1 MPNNDLKQLL
11 NEYEQKRNKAISE
24 AQDRKKE
31 MYDKNPRLQ
40 EIDDELNNLSFRTA
54 RDVLKTSNTT
64 LLEELKQK
72 KQMLLSE
79 KEEILSRLKIDNSY
93 FNPHF
98 ECEKCQDTGYIT
110 NNYNTVMCNCLKQRL
125 FDLKYNTYNTYDIRN
140 HSFDSFSTSLYSDK
154 IDKEKYHFNI
164 SPRDNM
170 ENIKKIAQKFIN
182 NFDNPDEKNLLFTG
196 NTGLGKTFLSQCIAN
211 ELLKRNKTVLYQ
223 TAPIMINSIIDYR
236 MGKKT
241 SFDLLNNILNVDL
254 LVIDDLGTEGMNSM
268 KFSELFS
275 VLNSRLLNQKDH
287 ITKTII
293 STNLSL
299 NNLAE
304 MYGERIISRLVG
316 SYNICVFF
324 GDDIRRKKA
333 IQSKQGGN

>member
-1 MPNNDLKQLL
+1 MSNTDLKQLI
-11 NEYEQKRNKAISE
+11 NEYELKRTTAIEKANK
-24 AQDRKKE
+24 RKEEIYNKQ
-31 MYDKNPRLQ
+31 PRLQ
-40 EIDDELNNLSFRTA
+40 EINDELNNLSFRTA
-54 RDVLKTSNTT
+54 REVLKTSNTS
-64 LLEELKQK
+64 LLEELRQK
-72 KQMLLSE
+72 KDILL
-79 KEEILSRLKIDNSY
+79 KERNEILLKLKIDSS
-93 FNPHF
+93 FFEPKF
-98 ECEKCQDTGYIT
+98 ECEKCKDTGYIT
-110 NNYNTVMCNCLKQRL
+110 NDFNTVMCNCLKQRL
-125 FDLKYNTYNTYDIRN
+125 FDIKYNTYNTYDIRN
-140 HSFDSFSTSLYSDK
+140 HSFKNFSTNLYSDK

-164 SPRDNM
+164 SPRENM
-170 ENIKKIAQKFIN
+170 ENIKKISQKFIK

-211 ELLKRNKTVLYQ
+211 ELLKLNRTVLYQ

-299 NNLAE
+299 KNLAE
-304 MYGERIISRLVG
+304 MYGERIISRLIG

-333 IQSKQGGN
+333 IKDKQGIN

>member
-1 MPNNDLKQLL
+1 MPNTDLKQLL
-11 NEYEQKRNKAISE
+11 NEYEVKRNTAIEKANK
-24 AQDRKKE
+24 RKEEIYNKH
-31 MYDKNPRLQ
+31 PRLQ

-54 RDVLKTSNTT
+54 REVLKTSNTS
-64 LLEELKQK
+64 LLEELKHRK
-72 KQMLLSE
+72 NLLVKERTSILSE
-79 KEEILSRLKIDNSY
+79 LRINSSY
-93 FNPHF
+93 FEPHY
-98 ECEKCQDTGYIT
+98 ECEKCKDTGYIT
-110 NNYNTVMCNCLKQRL
+110 NDFNTVMCNCLKQRL
-125 FDLKYNTYNTYDIRN
+125 YDIKYNTYNTYDIRN
-140 HSFDSFSTSLYSDK
+140 HSFQDFSTALYSNT
-154 IDKEKYHFNI
+154 IDKEKYLFNI

-170 ENIKKIAQKFIN
+170 ENIKKIAQRFIK
-182 NFDNPDEKNLLFTG
+182 NFDNPEEKNLLFTG

-211 ELLKRNKTVLYQ
+211 EMLKLNKTVLYQ

-304 MYGERIISRLVG
+304 MYGERIISRLIG

-333 IQSKQGGN
+333 IKDKQGGN

>member
-31 MYDKNPRLQ
+31 IYDKNPRLQ
-40 EIDDELNNLSFRTA
+40 EIDDELNNLAFRTA

-154 IDKEKYHFNI
+154 IET
-164 SPRDNM
+164 S
-170 ENIKKIAQKFIN
+170 
-182 NFDNPDEKNLLFTG
+182 
-196 NTGLGKTFLSQCIAN
+196 GLT
-211 ELLKRNKTVLYQ
+211 
-223 TAPIMINSIIDYR
+223 
-236 MGKKT
+236 
-241 SFDLLNNILNVDL
+241 
-254 LVIDDLGTEGMNSM
+254 
-268 KFSELFS
+268 
-275 VLNSRLLNQKDH
+275 
-287 ITKTII
+287 
-293 STNLSL
+293 
-299 NNLAE
+299 
-304 MYGERIISRLVG
+304 
-316 SYNICVFF
+316 
-324 GDDIRRKKA
+324 
-333 IQSKQGGN
+333 